1 MATWW
6 PARRTRST
14 RGPRREEARPVT
26 NAHRVLPAE
35 THGAHRRFE
44 EIVVEELAAVSPPSE
59 SRPVPTPA
67 DGVVTAVTLGTWL
80 RSERLARRR
89 TVTEMARRL
98 FQAGR
103 ARGDG
108 AVASAQS
115 LNSYVRRWESD
126 QCATSRRCRVHYCA
140 ALGIDFRRF
149 GLASASHAEE
159 SNSAASEFP
168 CPYVD
173 ETAGYMVKI
182 PRGCREIV
190 IQVYPLFAAVAGRD
204 DAESRSGDQVNDRR

>member
-1 MATWW
+1 
-6 PARRTRST
+6 
-14 RGPRREEARPVT
+14 VT
-26 NAHRVLPAE
+26 NAHRVLPTE

-44 EIVVEELAAVSPPSE
+44 EIVVEEVAAVSRPSE
-59 SRPVPTPA
+59 SRPAPPSA
-67 DGVVTAVTLGTWL
+67 GGVVTAVTLGAWL
-80 RSERLARRR
+80 RSERLARRW

-115 LNSYVRRWESD
+115 LNSHVRRWESD
-126 QCATSRRCRVHYCA
+126 QCAPSRRYRVHYCA

-149 GLASASHAEE
+149 GLASVSHAEE
-159 SNSAASEFP
+159 SNSSASELP

-173 ETAGYMVKI
+173 ETAGYVVKI

-190 IQVYPLFAAVAGRD
+190 IQVYPLFAVAGQN